1 MLIPDQRVVTA
12 ELFVQGVNW
21 DDYEQTSVKDSGNFI
36 LTVVLAA
43 YAGTQDCRKALN
55 DMAKDGKIFMFF
67 SLLYTLPY
75 NNSPQTPRSSASGFL
90 LLLWRLTNYL
100 AVARL

>member
-43 YAGTQDCRKALN
+43 YIGTQDCRKALN

-67 SLLYTLPY
+67 SSYILYLRTTTVPRRHGHRLPASS
-75 NNSPQTPRSSASGFL
+75 SPFGDSQT
-90 LLLWRLTNYL
+90 T
-100 AVARL
+100 